1 MLFLLTA
8 GFFLTHRTAKI
19 FNIAHP
25 DFAALGGYLIWTFFA
40 LLGWNLW
47 GATAVAIIAVGL
59 FVILLDRVTYRYLRG
74 AVLPLLLCSI
84 GVSLVFRYVIFMAWG
99 GRLKKLAIN
108 LPNLEISSSIVVSGS
123 LLLGLTF
130 VGIILLLMYYL
141 LNHTRV
147 GVSVRAVA
155 DNLQLAESFG
165 INTERTLRFVWF
177 LAGATATTGGL
188 ILILYLPLTYHMG
201 HDWILLV
208 LAVSILAGEKIS
220 FTNLLGA
227 TAVIVA
233 GMELSLFFLPQ
244 SYRTGVGFVI
254 LVIVIVMRRLIKR

>member
-19 FNIAHP
+19 FNIAGP

-40 LLGWNLW
+40 VLGWNLW
-47 GATAVAIIAVGL
+47 GATTGAIIAVGL
-59 FVILLDRVTYRYLRG
+59 FIVLLDRVTYRYLRG

-84 GVSLVFRYVIFMAWG
+84 GVSLVFRYGIFMAWG
-99 GRLKKLAIN
+99 GRLKKLAYN
-108 LPNLEISSSIVVSGS
+108 LPNLEISPSIVVSGS
-123 LLLGLTF
+123 LLLALAF
-130 VGIILLLMYYL
+130 VVIIVLLMHYL
-141 LNHTRV
+141 LNHTRL

-155 DNLQLAESFG
+155 DNFPLAESFG

-177 LAGATATTGGL
+177 LAGASATMGGL

-208 LAVSILAGEKIS
+208 LAVSILAGEKLS
-220 FTNLLGA
+220 FANLLGA
-227 TAVIVA
+227 TAIIVA